1 MKPSTVAIDGPSASG
16 KSTVGRLLAERL
28 SYMFFDTGVMYRAVT
43 WKALRR
49 GIPIED
55 ENAIS
60 RLAEQIVIDVEK
72 PAVRDGRLCTV
83 LVDGADVTWE
93 IRRAD
98 VEKAVSPVSAY
109 RRVRIALTAQQRRI
123 GLSGHVV
130 MVGRDIG
137 TVVLP
142 EADLKIYL
150 DATAEE
156 RAQRRY
162 VEKLERG
169 DSAVQEDVLAD
180 MKRRDWIDSSRA
192 IAPLRP
198 AEDAIIVDTDG
209 LGIQEVLERV
219 ESLVNS

>member
-43 WKALRR
+43 WEALRR

-83 LVDGADVTWE
+83 LVDGTDVSWE

-109 RRVRIALTAQQRRI
+109 RRVRTALTAQQRRI

-180 MKRRDWIDSSRA
+180 MKRRDRIDSSRA

>member
-43 WKALRR
+43 WEALRR

-83 LVDGADVTWE
+83 LVDGTDVSWE

-109 RRVRIALTAQQRRI
+109 RRVRTALTAQQRRI

-180 MKRRDWIDSSRA
+180 MKRRDRIDSSRA

-209 LGIQEVLERV
+209 LSIQEVLERV